1 MWFLI
6 LVLVVIVLLAVG
18 IIAGVPSFLQWLA
31 KENILFTTVKE
42 GTGKAIMRGDSFDHF
57 IMSFKGYH
65 LNDPRKLWH
74 ELWLK
79 DENGA
84 EVVCN
89 GQKVKLPDWEI
100 VYHGIG
106 NRKGFDRTDDGFY
119 DDRSLF
125 LKDLGLYWVGWPWR
139 NSVYVY
145 GFEWN
150 ETYTDKENRG
160 KEKVLPRAEP
170 TDFFYVADFTYAI
183 VTTGAETKDRLPTDE
198 LTLVTVAI
206 RNPYRALFS
215 GEDWIRRITAA
226 INRHVRN
233 FVGNKGYDDLISI
246 TKGRN
251 ASMSATS
258 KRWAEE
264 FSQPI
269 IDLSSFLA
277 DETKG
282 SSPPTGLKGRYG
294 IEIRTADLQTVD
306 LSGTDE
312 EKRQHQAAAARKYVA
327 EQEAKAT
334 ILAGEATANVIKMTG
349 DKEAEALEARL
360 KVIENHHS
368 GEMLAQLDAMREAGG
383 AGARVIWANSPFIPT
398 KGGEK

>member
-6 LVLVVIVLLAVG
+6 LVLVVIVLLGAGV
-18 IIAGVPSFLQWLA
+18 IAGVPSFLQWLA

-42 GTGKAIMRGDSFDHF
+42 GTVKAIMRGDSFDHF
-57 IMSFKGYH
+57 IMSFRGYH
-65 LNDPRKLWH
+65 LNDPRKSWH

-100 VYHGIG
+100 VYHGAG
-106 NRKGFDRTDDGFY
+106 NKKGFKETDDGFY
-119 DDRSLF
+119 DGRHPL
-125 LKDLGLYWVGWPWR
+125 LKTLGLYWVGWPWAK
-139 NSVYVY
+139 SVYVY

-150 ETYTDKENRG
+150 ETYTKEG
-160 KEKVLPRAEP
+160 KEEVLPRAEA
-170 TDFFYVADFTYAI
+170 TDFIYAADFTYAI
-183 VTTGAETKDRLPTDE
+183 VTTGAETKDLLPTDE

-226 INRHVRN
+226 INRYVRN
-233 FVGNKGYDDLISI
+233 FVGNKGYGELISI
-246 TKGRN
+246 AKGTGKK
-251 ASMSATS
+251 ALKA
-258 KRWAEE
+258 WAKE

-269 IDLSSFLA
+269 IDLSKLLA
-277 DETKG
+277 DETEDKL
-282 SSPPTGLKGRYG
+282 PPKGLKGRYG
-294 IEIRTADLQTVD
+294 VEIRTADLQTVE
-306 LSGTDE
+306 LSGSKE
-312 EKRQHQAAAARKYVA
+312 EKAKHQEAAAKVYTAK
-327 EQEAKAT
+327 QEAEAT
-334 ILAGEATANVIKMTG
+334 ILAGEAKANVIKMTG

-360 KVIENHHS
+360 AVIEKHPS

-383 AGARVIWANSPFIPT
+383 AGARVIWANSPFIP
-398 KGGEK
+398 KGDEKK